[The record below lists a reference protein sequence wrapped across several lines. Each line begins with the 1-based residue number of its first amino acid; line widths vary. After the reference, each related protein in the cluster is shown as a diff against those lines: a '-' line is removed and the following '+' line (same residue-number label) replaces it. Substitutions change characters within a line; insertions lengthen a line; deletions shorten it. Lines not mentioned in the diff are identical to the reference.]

1 VVHLRYVFRQFILH
15 NVVECFLLG
24 IGGWL
29 PLAVYPPTVLG
40 NGLLVKFKVRF
51 VQLTIVGEVNGIH
64 LSAAL
69 RPVELGHEGS
79 KAAEEAPHA
88 VLDVGTR
95 ALDTGL
101 V

>member
-1 VVHLRYVFRQFILH
+1 
-15 NVVECFLLG
+15 
-24 IGGWL
+24 
-29 PLAVYPPTVLG
+29 
-40 NGLLVKFKVRF
+40 
-51 VQLTIVGEVNGIH
+51 LTIVGEVDGIH